1 MPAVEVGRI
10 CIKLRGREAG
20 KKCVIVDVIDNNYV
34 VITGPKELS
43 GVKRRRTN
51 IRHLEPVDKKV
62 EVSKGASD
70 EEVIKALESANLLDF
85 MRERLKVS
93 KEMLLKVKALREGVS

>member
-85 MRERLKVS
+85 MKERLKVS